1 MAKLKVERK
10 RKTAW
15 PLLLGVLVLAL
26 VLWAI
31 TGLLTEDD
39 DAGPDVTVPT
49 VEDTYPP
56 AAIPAPP
63 DLEPANTGADAARQ
77 VDEVAPLG
85 EEDIGQL
92 IRVAGEV
99 VATGNDAFW
108 ILAGDEVV
116 RVESPRVVR
125 KGDTLSIAGTLRQAD
140 PSRTNRISDVLDRH
154 PAADAWSVVT
164 SVKLVEDDA
173 PAATGQSRSP
183 RPEA

>member
-10 RKTAW
+10 RKTVW
-15 PLLLGVLVLAL
+15 PLIGGLAVLVL
-26 VLWAI
+26 VLWGI
-31 TGLLTEDD
+31 TGLLTEDAD
-39 DAGPDVTVPT
+39 TGPEVTVPT

-56 AAIPAPP
+56 AAIPGPP
-63 DLEPANTGADAARQ
+63 DLEPAQTGTDAARR

-92 IRVAGEV
+92 VRVAGEV

-125 KGDTLSIAGTLRQAD
+125 KGDTLSIAGTLRPAD
-140 PSRTNRISDVLDRH
+140 PSKTDRISDVLSRH
-154 PAADAWSVVT
+154 PSSDEWSVVT
-164 SVKLVEDDA
+164 SVKLVEDDGA
-173 PAATGQSRSP
+173 AATGQGRSP